1 MRIGVYLK
9 ALDDR
14 LFWYANK
21 KWLWLRVSCRS
32 LTLKTVAYGTQNSA
46 SCLTFSQAKNVR
58 QWKPLFGI
66 FKDLISREFFYIQFL
81 IID

>member
-1 MRIGVYLK
+1 MRIDVYLK

-46 SCLTFSQAKNVR
+46 SCLKFSQAKSVR
-58 QWKPLFGI
+58 QWKPLFGNSI
-66 FKDLISREFFYIQFL
+66 DLVSRESFYIQFL

>member
-1 MRIGVYLK
+1 MRIDVYLK

-46 SCLTFSQAKNVR
+46 SCLKFSQAKSVR
-58 QWKPLFGI
+58 QWKPLFGNFI
-66 FKDLISREFFYIQFL
+66 DLISRKNFYIQFL